1 MKKADAQYL
10 PPTDQNGKPKYD
22 IEVLEGIKKHFFD
35 LLSGRKLE
43 NLITN
48 AANKAGFH
56 GHSEI

>member
-1 MKKADAQYL
+1 ML
-10 PPTDQNGKPKYD
+10 CKYD

-35 LLSGRKLE
+35 LLSRRKLE